1 MSEILI
7 NASPLGKK
15 HFCPIGQKC
24 MKRNKLIDV
33 RMNNMNSTISF
44 YSDQWSVVL
53 TTKAANS
60 HWQLLASLKNQAILD
75 IQSLSNLLLGL
86 WYPQVYF
93 H

>member
-1 MSEILI
+1 MSEILL
-7 NASPLGKK
+7 NAAPLGKK
-15 HFCPIGQKC
+15 HFCSNRQKC

-33 RMNNMNSTISF
+33 RMNKMNSTIYF
-44 YSDQWSVVL
+44 YIDQWSVVL

-60 HWQLLASLKNQAILD
+60 HWQLLASINNQAILD

>member
-7 NASPLGKK
+7 NAAPLGKK
-15 HFCPIGQKC
+15 HFCSPGQKC

-33 RMNNMNSTISF
+33 RMNKMNSTIYF

-53 TTKAANS
+53 TTKAANP

>member
-1 MSEILI
+1 MSEILL
-7 NASPLGKK
+7 NAAPLGKK
-15 HFCPIGQKC
+15 HFCSNGQKC
-24 MKRNKLIDV
+24 MKRNKVIDV
-33 RMNNMNSTISF
+33 RMNKMNSTIYF
-44 YSDQWSVVL
+44 YIDQWSVVL

-60 HWQLLASLKNQAILD
+60 HWQLLASINNQAILD